1 MLTLLLMLTLTS
13 QVRKLILQQIRQEIP
28 EGEALEVQ
36 EPEQPLEAEEAL
48 EAREA
53 VPQQEELEEVLAA
66 VLPEEEAR
74 LLETLEEEVRQAQAL
89 QVPEGEELEVQ
100 EQAEV
105 LNE

>member
-1 MLTLLLMLTLTS
+1 M
-13 QVRKLILQQIRQEIP
+13 
-28 EGEALEVQ
+28 Q

-66 VLPEEEAR
+66 VLPEEEVR
-74 LLETLEEEVRQAQAL
+74 LLETLEEEVRQAQAEEAL
-89 QVPEGEELEVQ
+89 EGEELEVQ

-105 LNE
+105 LK

>member
-36 EPEQPLEAEEAL
+36 EPEE
-48 EAREA
+48 
-53 VPQQEELEEVLAA
+53 VLEEVLEAQALEVLEEVLEAA

-74 LLETLEEEVRQAQAL
+74 LLETLEEEVRQVQAL
-89 QVPEGEELEVQ
+89 KVPEGVELEVP